1 MSERAGNPD
10 TGEVADLDVQGAA
23 VIMQQARERAGR
35 ELQVRRPL
43 LFLTWGLVTLVSYG
57 VVWLSVRGQR
67 PFHGPAAPAIV
78 TVVALIVV
86 AALFTAWVTDR
97 ASTGV
102 GGPSVL
108 QRGTFVMALAAGI
121 IVLEIV
127 KRALSNAGASQAVAA
142 LFGEAVPLV
151 VVGLVFVASSVVTG
165 RVDRPR
171 LALGLWLLAVV
182 VSGSWTGPVDN
193 LAVCALAGGGGILL
207 MAVLEPWLRRS

>member
-1 MSERAGNPD
+1 MNDAADNAD
-10 TGEVADLDVQGAA
+10 AGEVADLDARGAA
-23 VIMQQARERAGR
+23 VIMQQARERAAR
-35 ELQVRRPL
+35 ELRVRRPVV
-43 LFLTWGLVTLVSYG
+43 FLVWGLVTLVGYG

-78 TVVALIVV
+78 TVVALVVV

-97 ASTGV
+97 ASSGV

-108 QRGTFVMALAAGI
+108 QRGTFALALAAGVI
-121 IVLEIV
+121 TLEIE
-127 KRALSNAGASQAVAA
+127 KRALSNAGASVRAAA

-151 VVGLVFVASSVVTG
+151 VVGLVLAASSVVTG

-182 VSGSWTGPVDN
+182 LSGSWTGPVDN
-193 LAVCALAGGGGILL
+193 LAVCALAAGGGILL
-207 MAVLEPWLRRS
+207 MAVIEPWLSRS